1 MAVGRVRR
9 CVRGA
14 LIFPPAKDAPRVG
27 RRSARDMAEGRP
39 GCGLDGSCSEMMA
52 VAPSRAIPSE
62 KPANEDGARLTY
74 VLVIDADRRAQVDA
88 LIYQIP
94 GASFYTIRSDRIRPG
109 ALPAGP
115 LSPRLEQV
123 LGLIGQGM
131 SNKCIGRAL
140 GISHFTVRN
149 HVARLLRLYDARNRD
164 ELVAVMQP
172 SRRV

>member
-27 RRSARDMAEGRP
+27 RRSARDTAEGRP
-39 GCGLDGSCSEMMA
+39 SCGLDRSGSNMIT
-52 VAPSRAIPSE
+52 IPSE
-62 KPANEDGARLTY
+62 KPANEEGARLTY

-88 LIYQIP
+88 LINQIP
-94 GASFYTIRSDRIRPG
+94 GASFYTIRSYRIRPG

-131 SNKCIGRAL
+131 SNKCIGREL

-164 ELVAVMQP
+164 ELVAVAQP
-172 SRRV
+172 PRRV